1 MQYHCDIA
9 TTKFGKFFLLDSK
22 QGLHFILKNT
32 DKRIPQIKKTYK
44 PQKKLF
50 NQIILES
57 FISSSL
63 GKAISKK
70 QKIKFLVGTT
80 LQKNVWTYLQS
91 IPKGQTLSY
100 SNLAE
105 KLCLKSAVRAVA
117 SAVGKNPIS
126 ILIPCHRIIRK
137 DGSLGEYAWGR
148 KMKRELLDV
157 EVSGMADSIYRGG
170 K

>member
-1 MQYHCDIA
+1 M
-9 TTKFGKFFLLDSK
+9 
-22 QGLHFILKNT
+22 
-32 DKRIPQIKKTYK
+32 
-44 PQKKLF
+44 QKKLF
-50 NQIILES
+50 NQIVLEN

-100 SNLAE
+100 SNLAV

-148 KMKRELLDV
+148 KMKRELLDI

>member
-1 MQYHCDIA
+1 MQYHYDIA
-9 TTKFGKFFLLDSK
+9 ATKFGKFFLLDSK
-22 QGLHFILKNT
+22 QGIHFILKIT
-32 DKRIPQIKKTYK
+32 DKRIPHIKKTYK

-50 NQIILES
+50 NQIILEN

-63 GKAISKK
+63 GKVVFKK
-70 QKIKFLVGTT
+70 LKIKFLVGTT

-91 IPKGQTLSY
+91 IPKGQTFSY
-100 SNLAE
+100 SYLAE
-105 KLCLKSAVRAVA
+105 KLCVKSAVRAVA

-137 DGSLGEYAWGR
+137 DGSLGGYAWGL
-148 KMKRELLDV
+148 KMKRKLLDI

>member
-1 MQYHCDIA
+1 MQYHYDIA
-9 TTKFGKFFLLDSK
+9 ATKFGKFFLLDSK

-50 NQIILES
+50 NQIILEN
-57 FISSSL
+57 FINSSL
-63 GKAISKK
+63 GKVVFKK

-91 IPKGQTLSY
+91 IPKGQTFSY
-100 SNLAE
+100 SYLAE
-105 KLCLKSAVRAVA
+105 KLCVKNAVRAVA

-137 DGSLGEYAWGR
+137 NGSLGGYVWGP
-148 KMKRELLDV
+148 KMKRELLDM

>member
-1 MQYHCDIA
+1 MQYHYDIA
-9 TTKFGKFFLLDSK
+9 ATKFGKFFLLDSK
-22 QGLHFILKNT
+22 QGIHFILKIT
-32 DKRIPQIKKTYK
+32 DKRIPHIKKTYK

-50 NQIILES
+50 NQIILEN
-57 FISSSL
+57 FINSSL
-63 GKAISKK
+63 GKVVFKK

-91 IPKGQTLSY
+91 IPKGQTFSY
-100 SNLAE
+100 SYLAE
-105 KLCLKSAVRAVA
+105 KLCVKSAVRAVA

-137 DGSLGEYAWGR
+137 NGSLGGYVWGP
-148 KMKRELLDV
+148 KMKRELLDM